1 MLRSL
6 PAIRALLFRL
16 GQRQHVLRSVFKL
29 DGFIEAA
36 GPGHSG
42 QFCKGAGANLCQINV
57 DQSDGRH
64 SFVFFWI
71 ESVPIKFAACG
82 MLNLRSELIEI
93 L

>member
-82 MLNLRSELIEI
+82 MLDL
-93 L
+93 

>member
-6 PAIRALLFRL
+6 PATRALLFRL
-16 GQRQHVLRSVFKL
+16 GQRQDVLRNVFKL
-29 DGFIEAA
+29 NGFIEGA
-36 GPGHSG
+36 GHSG

-71 ESVPIKFAACG
+71 ESIPIKFVACG
-82 MLNLRSELIEI
+82 MLDV
-93 L
+93 